1 MMRET
6 LVAELMQP
14 EVAFLR
20 PDESLDLVDDLMSL
34 GRVRHLPVV
43 EDERLVGVVSHR
55 DLIAA
60 ALSKQS
66 DVEPLR
72 RREFLREIKVRDVMS
87 TDLATIA
94 PTATLAEAAEAL
106 LERRVGALPVLLGT
120 RLVGILS
127 EADLV
132 RHAYL
137 DVAGAGAL
145 SSTLTGR
152 LVELRR
158 LGEEFRVQ
166 AHLGRAEAQDLWED
180 LEQRL
185 EALGADLVHARVP
198 GDGVLG
204 TLIAGVQGLLE
215 DLRRTRKSAADAPSS
230 EAEESH
236 LDTGG
241 DPSSL

>member
-1 MMRET
+1 MRRT

-20 PDESLDLVDDLMSL
+20 PEESLDLVDDLMNL

-43 EDERLVGVVSHR
+43 DGDRLVGVVSHR
-55 DLIAA
+55 DLVAA
-60 ALSKQS
+60 ALSKQP
-66 DVEPLR
+66 DVEPVR
-72 RREFLREIKVRDVMS
+72 RREFLREITVRDIMS

-94 PTATLAEAAEAL
+94 PTATLEEAAEAL

-127 EADLV
+127 ETDLV
-132 RHAYL
+132 RHAY
-137 DVAGAGAL
+137 VNPEAGTAL

-158 LGEEFRVQ
+158 LGEEFRLQ
-166 AHLGRAEAQDLWED
+166 AHLGRAEAQDLWSE
-180 LEQRL
+180 LEKRL
-185 EALGADLVHARVP
+185 EALGADLAHTRVP

-204 TLIAGVQGLLE
+204 SLISGIQGLLE
-215 DLRRTRKSAADAPSS
+215 DLRNSRKRGADGDSEEAGESRLDSGGEPPS
-230 EAEESH
+230 
-236 LDTGG
+236 L
-241 DPSSL
+241 